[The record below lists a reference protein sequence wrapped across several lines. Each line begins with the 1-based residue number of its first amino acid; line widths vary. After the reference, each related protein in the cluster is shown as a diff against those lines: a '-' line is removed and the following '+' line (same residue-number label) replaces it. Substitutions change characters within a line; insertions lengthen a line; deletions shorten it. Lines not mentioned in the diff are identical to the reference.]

1 MREET
6 SRPDGQCGTRQRKNT
21 DSFRHTFHDTSF
33 SLVFQDKPVGHQLI
47 ERTTHGW
54 PGDPVHNAQFMFGG
68 QQIARRIDSLGD
80 MAAGGFRKLVYIGAA
95 LPWHFEGLIQTPE
108 SQAAKKFSRS
118 QI

>member
-1 MREET
+1 MREEILA
-6 SRPDGQCGTRQRKNT
+6 PDGQCGTRQRKNT

-80 MAAGGFRKLVYIGAA
+80 MAPEGFVNLFISGQLYHGILKV
-95 LPWHFEGLIQTPE
+95 
-108 SQAAKKFSRS
+108 
-118 QI
+118 